1 MTRKNI
7 LLVGA
12 TGFIGRTLGISLY
25 RAGYDLTV
33 LTRNPSKAKK
43 DLPFPCETVAWE
55 ENKTEGAA
63 AKLQVPLKAVESAHA
78 VINLAGESI
87 ADGRWTA
94 ERKKILRDSRVSTT
108 EAISSAL
115 AAAKKRPSVWIQTS
129 ATGLYGPRGSEELTE
144 TSTAGEGFLAEICK
158 DWEAAAVAAKDPTTR
173 LVLMRIGVVLGLDG
187 GALPKLAALRQ
198 RGASIVIGSGSQW
211 LSWIHIDDL
220 VNLIVTS
227 VEDNRYEGPVN
238 GVAPMPCTWGEL
250 NDALSGSSLPPV
262 KAPSVAIRLTTG
274 EGPLAL
280 AASQKIIPKRALDRG
295 FSFAYPTLD
304 AALTDLLGPKD
315 QRRDGWLFTRQFIP
329 APLAKV
335 APFFADEK
343 NLEAITPPWLNFRV
357 LDKSTPEIGNGTLI
371 RYQLKLHGIPMK
383 WITQISNWD
392 PSHGFVDEQLKGPY
406 AKWVH
411 RHTFEPFAGGTLMT
425 DYVRFRLPLGTL
437 GNLAAGWAVNHDVS
451 KIFAY
456 RREFIG
462 KLYSS
467 NKSTDS

>member
-1 MTRKNI
+1 MQETLDMTRKNI

-198 RGASIVIGSGSQW
+198 RGASIA
-211 LSWIHIDDL
+211 
-220 VNLIVTS
+220 T
-227 VEDNRYEGPVN
+227 
-238 GVAPMPCTWGEL
+238 
-250 NDALSGSSLPPV
+250 
-262 KAPSVAIRLTTG
+262 
-274 EGPLAL
+274 
-280 AASQKIIPKRALDRG
+280 
-295 FSFAYPTLD
+295 
-304 AALTDLLGPKD
+304 
-315 QRRDGWLFTRQFIP
+315 
-329 APLAKV
+329 KV
-335 APFFADEK
+335 P
-343 NLEAITPPWLNFRV
+343 
-357 LDKSTPEIGNGTLI
+357 
-371 RYQLKLHGIPMK
+371 
-383 WITQISNWD
+383 
-392 PSHGFVDEQLKGPY
+392 
-406 AKWVH
+406 
-411 RHTFEPFAGGTLMT
+411 
-425 DYVRFRLPLGTL
+425 
-437 GNLAAGWAVNHDVS
+437 
-451 KIFAY
+451 
-456 RREFIG
+456 
-462 KLYSS
+462 
-467 NKSTDS
+467 